1 MVRIV
6 FTDEEDGSGSGDEVG
21 SASNGRSNEAGPSKR
36 GHNTK
41 NGFLANDISAKSTEK
56 SSTKGKSG

>member
-6 FTDEEDGSGSGDEVG
+6 FTDDEDGSGSGDEVG

-41 NGFLANDISAKSTEK
+41 NGFFANDISAKSTEK
-56 SSTKGKSG
+56 SSTKVKCG

>member
-36 GHNTK
+36 AVHNTK
-41 NGFLANDISAKSTEK
+41 NGFHANDISAKSK
-56 SSTKGKSG
+56 KSTKGKSG